1 MRDPEHIDR
10 RRLEQDAGNFLV
22 GFGEALLNES
32 EIDLEQIYPDGE
44 AEADEVRIE
53 RITRPPE
60 RVRISGGPYG
70 EGGLQRAAFQATVGV
85 EVSPGDREFD
95 LRIEFELDL
104 EDGEISEN
112 PNFEVT
118 EITLANPGD

>member
-1 MRDPEHIDR
+1 MRDPEHIDMH
-10 RRLEQDAGNFLV
+10 RLEQDAGNFLV

-32 EIDLEQIYPDGE
+32 EIDLEQLTASHD
-44 AEADEVRIE
+44 AEEDEVRIE

-60 RVRISGGPYG
+60 RVRIAGGPYG
-70 EGGLQRAAFQATVGV
+70 EGGQQRAAFLATIGV
-85 EVSPGDREFD
+85 EVSPGDRDID

-104 EDGEISEN
+104 EDGEIAPS

>member
-1 MRDPEHIDR
+1 MRDPQHIDTH
-10 RRLEQDAGNFLV
+10 RLEQDAGNFLV
-22 GFGEALLNES
+22 GFGEAMLGES
-32 EIDLEQIYPDGE
+32 EIDLEQIYPDGL
-44 AEADEVRIE
+44 AEEDEVRIE

-70 EGGLQRAAFQATVGV
+70 EGGQQRAAFQATVGV
-85 EVSPGDREFD
+85 EVSPGDRELD

-104 EDGEISEN
+104 EDGEISQN